1 MATDLYGRELKRRRK
16 DKQEASTAASSVAS
30 SSFLGLKAELARRKG
45 VTEHERGGRGRERTD
60 KSPANTDVSSKVHDD
75 PYARA
80 KSGVAASRKSVQHV
94 EGEPTDSRVNRA
106 HLTRDATPSESY
118 TENERRRR
126 GNLARKT
133 TLYDQLRKG
142 RSGGLDPT
150 DIEGEGKLGGL
161 VDWERLRED
170 EAASS
175 GGEDAANSS
184 SSGSTNGHRSQNR
197 GDTGDLVEY
206 TDSFGRTR
214 SVPRSQVPMEYLIQL
229 QQQETDSK
237 EDDHTT
243 LYGPQT
249 QFPVFA
255 RNDVPRRLA
264 EEEAANSAD
273 RHFDSQHEIRNRGA
287 AFFRFDG
294 GADGDGGD
302 GRQRQMDELMERRR
316 ETQRQRGEVDGSD
329 DQGSV
334 GKARPADERLEQ
346 RRRFVAEKTRQLR
359 QARGEEEEGQEANDE
374 RLTSQKAS
382 ATAVDRFLDSTL
394 QGLPP

>member
-30 SSFLGLKAELARRKG
+30 SSFLGLKAELARQKG

-60 KSPANTDVSSKVHDD
+60 KSRAYTDASSKVHDD

-94 EGEPTDSRVNRA
+94 EGDPTDSRENRTR
-106 HLTRDATPSESY
+106 LTRDATPPDTY

-126 GNLARKT
+126 SNLARKT

-150 DIEGEGKLGGL
+150 DIEAEGKLGGL
-161 VDWERLRED
+161 VDWERLRDE

-175 GGEDAANSS
+175 GDEDAASSS
-184 SSGSTNGHRSQNR
+184 SSGGRV
-197 GDTGDLVEY
+197 GTGDLVEY

-214 SVPRSQVPMEYLIQL
+214 TVPRSQVPMEYLIQL
-229 QQQETDSK
+229 QQQETDGK
-237 EDDHTT
+237 EDDSTT

-302 GRQRQMDELMERRR
+302 GRQRQMEELMERRR

-329 DQGSV
+329 DQGSA

-359 QARGEEEEGQEANDE
+359 QARGKEEEEGQEANDE